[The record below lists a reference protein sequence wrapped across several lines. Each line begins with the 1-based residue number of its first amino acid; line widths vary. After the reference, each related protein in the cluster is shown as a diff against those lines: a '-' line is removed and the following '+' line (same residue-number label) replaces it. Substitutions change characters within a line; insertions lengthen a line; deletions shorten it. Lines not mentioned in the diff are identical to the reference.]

1 MSLAGER
8 AALEARWLNLT
19 RRVLPALAAERGWP
33 VSADHCFMRI
43 FLDNA
48 CGGRWT
54 ETISKRPAYAH
65 APNQVLVAAVAL
77 AEASVA
83 GQENM
88 HDLNRKSL
96 GWRSNNA

>member
-1 MSLAGER
+1 MNSGEAR
-8 AALEARWLNLT
+8 EALEARWLDLT
-19 RRVLPALAAERGWP
+19 RRVLPRLAAERGWP
-33 VSADHCFMRI
+33 VRADHCFMRI

-54 ETISKRPAYAH
+54 ETIPKRPAYAH
-65 APNQVLVAAVAL
+65 APVAVLAAAVAL

-96 GWRSNNA
+96 DLRGKP